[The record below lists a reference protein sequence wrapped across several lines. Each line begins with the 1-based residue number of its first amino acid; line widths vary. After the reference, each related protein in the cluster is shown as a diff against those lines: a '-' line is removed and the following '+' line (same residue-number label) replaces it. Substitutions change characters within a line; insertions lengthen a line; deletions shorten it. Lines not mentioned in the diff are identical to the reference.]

1 MVLSFGIGS
10 LIVWNSSAILI
21 YFPRIFWFLFTTY
34 IFTCLFWYF
43 CNGTR
48 LLRKNLYPNTLFL
61 FYSTVNFKVHLC
73 LGRDHIL
80 KMKLKFHPIYSKCR
94 SKKVIDYGKMWNNSK
109 DHSLYALD
117 VITKNLQNQNL
128 IPLQAMFKL
137 IKLTNQKEGL
147 ITCTQLSQIQ
157 LN

>member
-1 MVLSFGIGS
+1 
-10 LIVWNSSAILI
+10 
-21 YFPRIFWFLFTTY
+21 
-34 IFTCLFWYF
+34 
-43 CNGTR
+43 
-48 LLRKNLYPNTLFL
+48 
-61 FYSTVNFKVHLC
+61 
-73 LGRDHIL
+73 
-80 KMKLKFHPIYSKCR
+80 
-94 SKKVIDYGKMWNNSK
+94 MWNNSK

>member
-1 MVLSFGIGS
+1 
-10 LIVWNSSAILI
+10 
-21 YFPRIFWFLFTTY
+21 
-34 IFTCLFWYF
+34 
-43 CNGTR
+43 
-48 LLRKNLYPNTLFL
+48 
-61 FYSTVNFKVHLC
+61 
-73 LGRDHIL
+73 
-80 KMKLKFHPIYSKCR
+80 MKLKFHPIYSKCR